1 MKKVI
6 VAILLVLPFLLIY
19 FISFTGQVLSKY
31 THIAVER
38 ITVLNEFGD
47 EYKEDD
53 IIKIG
58 LNDEFDLKVKV
69 YPELASNKAVKVVN
83 SDENICQFDKEN
95 LKVKGIEYGFST
107 FVITSVDKPSVRFQI
122 MVQVAHDKLEDFKI
136 FAFGKAI
143 AFDAS
148 NTSTET
154 ISVTKGK
161 TISFGSE
168 IVPTTTL
175 PIYRTLI
182 WTSSDR
188 TILQVTQNGK
198 ATAIAE
204 GTVTLQI
211 KSKKINDDDLEI
223 VKFVKI
229 KVHALSDFFG
239 VGFDYDTSTA
249 DILTVTASMLDAD
262 GYFDLFGITK
272 IGADAVADGITRDKL
287 QYRVESG
294 SVAFVDASQLASG
307 KIAFLQRGKSIV
319 IKLFVIGETE
329 PRDTITLKRG
339 DSPAAAGTI
348 PTSDLR

>member
-19 FISFTGQVLSKY
+19 FISFTGQILSKY

-38 ITVLNEFGD
+38 ITVLNEVGD

-69 YPELASNKAVKVVN
+69 YPELASNKAVKIVN
-83 SDENICQFDKEN
+83 SDNSICQFDEGN
-95 LKVKGIEYGFST
+95 LKVKGIQYGFST

-122 MVQVAHDKLEDFKI
+122 IVQVAHDKLENFKV
-136 FAFGKAI
+136 FAFGKEI
-143 AFDAS
+143 TFDAS

-154 ISVTKGK
+154 ISVTMGK

-182 WTSSDR
+182 WTSNDR

-223 VKFVKI
+223 VKYVKI
-229 KVHALSDFFG
+229 KVHPLSDFFG
-239 VGFDYDTSTA
+239 VGFDVNSSTG
-249 DILTVTASMLDAD
+249 DIVMVTDEMLDAD
-262 GYFDLFGITK
+262 GYFDLLSITK
-272 IGADAVADGITRDKL
+272 IGADALEAGITKDKL
-287 QYRVESG
+287 QYRIESG
-294 SVAFVDASQLASG
+294 SAAFVDASQLVSG
-307 KIAFLQRGKSIV
+307 KIAFLQSGKSIV
-319 IKLFVIGETE
+319 IKLFVVGETE

-339 DSPAAAGTI
+339 DSPAAVGTV
-348 PTSDLR
+348 PTV